1 MQLGV
6 NEILNYL
13 LKYYSVHQ
21 YQDLAIKMGV
31 EKTTLSGWKSR
42 GAMGPL
48 LAHLAENDPAALS
61 AIFTSQNNHFG
72 NVTGTGVHN
81 GDGDTTVNN
90 GSKIDLSGLDESMLV
105 LFRDVYLKLEKSGEL
120 KKLHDLLGQLKW
132 E

>member
-13 LKYYSVHQ
+13 LKYYEVHQ

-61 AIFTSQNNHFG
+61 TIFTSQNNHFG
-72 NVTGTGVHN
+72 NIQGMAQNFGRTG
-81 GDGDTTVNN
+81 DINN
-90 GSKIDLSGLDESMLV
+90 NSAAFAKMDKAIVAIFENVYQKMEKEDKLQELFATLSQLY
-105 LFRDVYLKLEKSGEL
+105 F
-120 KKLHDLLGQLKW
+120 GQK
-132 E
+132 